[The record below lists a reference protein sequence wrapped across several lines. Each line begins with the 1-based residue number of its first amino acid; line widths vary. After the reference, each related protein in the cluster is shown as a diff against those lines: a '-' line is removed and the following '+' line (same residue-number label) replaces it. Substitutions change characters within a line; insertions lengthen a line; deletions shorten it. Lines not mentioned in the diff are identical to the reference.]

1 MVRNASRD
9 KPRITH
15 THTHMASTHLAPSSC
30 SSFLPARV
38 LRRTGRHSYAVQL
51 HGCPGV
57 VEIVCTQDK
66 EDWGYMTD
74 TWTAAHCLEDRL
86 CKLGTR
92 GMFAWDERAK
102 RMAPSAAASI
112 VEYCE
117 GVQVQ
122 PGPYDVKRR
131 AFVQSQLRVV
141 GAAAAAADQMGSG
154 SGEGEQHGGGQDE
167 EEEGEQEEEKERGAT
182 GEKKSRRRLFRWG
195 GLKL

>member
-1 MVRNASRD
+1 M
-9 KPRITH
+9 
-15 THTHMASTHLAPSSC
+15 
-30 SSFLPARV
+30 

-74 TWTAAHCLEDRL
+74 TWTAAHRLEDRL

-102 RMAPSAAASI
+102 RMAPSAAHPI
-112 VEYCE
+112 VEFME

-122 PGPYDVKRR
+122 LGPYDVRRR
-131 AFVQSQLRVV
+131 AFVQSQLKV
-141 GAAAAAADQMGSG
+141 AAGEAAAADQMGSS

-167 EEEGEQEEEKERGAT
+167 EGGGKEEEQRGAT
-182 GEKKSRRRLFRWG
+182 GEKKSRRRLFRWS